1 MFSNFKSVSKKEWVK
16 KINIDLNGKFD
27 ELKSKIEEINIDP
40 IYHADDKIKTFNC
53 NFPSTWENYELID
66 AKNPEKANKIALNA
80 LQNNSNGLCF
90 SQPNNLQIL
99 LKNISIEHIRIDFSN
114 YSEDFPKKWEN
125 FTKKKMSQDH
135 FTEHQILIFQITT
148 ILSFQKE
155 RQKNKLL
162 MHFKKD

>member
-1 MFSNFKSVSKKEWVK
+1 MFSNFKSVSKKEWLK

-53 NFPSTWENYELID
+53 NFPSTWENYQLID
-66 AKNPEKANKIALNA
+66 AKNPEKANKIALHA
-80 LQNNSNGLCF
+80 LQNNSSGLCF
-90 SQPNNLQIL
+90 SKPNNLKIL

-125 FTKKKMSQDH
+125 FTKKKIVSG
-135 FTEHQILIFQITT
+135 
-148 ILSFQKE
+148 SF
-155 RQKNKLL
+155 
-162 MHFKKD
+162 HVT